1 MHQNAEVE
9 EQMAVHD
16 VGKTMKNQLRFG
28 LVVKLGLQC
37 FMHEYADAASELAAS
52 AYADLMRLTGYDP
65 AAEILAK
72 LQ

>member
-28 LVVKLGLQC
+28 LVVKLGLQR
-37 FMHEYADAASELAAS
+37 FIHECADAASELAAS